1 MSRNHN
7 PLIIALT
14 LFLGIMLTPVVPA
27 RADVLELQPDHPDRY
42 VVVPG
47 DTLWDIATRF
57 LKSPWHWPKIWK
69 INEQIANP
77 HLIYPGDVIL
87 LRWVDG
93 QPQLTVLRKEQP
105 TQAVDEEP
113 GQVTVVEGTDEGI
126 TVGTEE
132 APTPTGPR
140 KTIGNREKLRPRV
153 RSSSIDSA
161 IPTIRPEVIAPFL
174 TRPLAVTDDLL
185 DDAGYVGIG
194 LDGRR
199 TLGDK
204 SLFYARGLKSKD
216 DKYYYIFRKGAPLR
230 SKSSGK
236 VYGYEAHYL
245 GDAQLITFG
254 KESKLVVSSVAEEI
268 TPGDRLLPVEKAP
281 PLPRYQ
287 PRAPDNK
294 IKGEILLA
302 KNSVSEFGPLAIV
315 AISVG
320 SQQGLEKGHVLRI
333 WRAGV
338 KVRDPINQSFF
349 KTPNEESGILL
360 VFKVFKEVSYGL
372 VMRSDGPMQVGDVVE
387 TP

>member
-14 LFLGIMLTPVVPA
+14 LFLGIILTPVAPV

-105 TQAVDEEP
+105 VQDEEP

-126 TVGTEE
+126 TVGTETT
-132 APTPTGPR
+132 TPSEPR
-140 KTIGNREKLRPRV
+140 KTIGNREKLKPRV
-153 RSSSIDSA
+153 RSESLAAA

-174 TRPLAVTDDLL
+174 TRALVVTDSML
-185 DDAGYVGIG
+185 DRAGYVGIG

-199 TLGDK
+199 ALGDR
-204 SLFYARGLKSKD
+204 SVFYARKLKNKD
-216 DKYYYIFRKGAPLR
+216 DKYYYIFRKGAVLR
-230 SKSSGK
+230 AKSSGK
-236 VYGYEAHYL
+236 VFGYEAHYV
-245 GDAQLITFG
+245 GDAQLIRFG
-254 KESKLVVSSVAEEI
+254 KESKMVVSSVVEEI
-268 TPGDRLLPVEKAP
+268 LPGDRLLPVEKAP

-287 PRAPDNK
+287 PRAPEK
-294 IKGEILLA
+294 KVKGEIILA
-302 KNSVSEFGPLAIV
+302 KNAVDEFGPLAIV

-320 SQQGLEKGHVLRI
+320 SKQGLEKGHVLRI
-333 WRAGV
+333 LRAGG
-338 KVRDPINQSFF
+338 KARDPVNKSFF
-349 KTPNEESGILL
+349 NIPDEESGILL
-360 VFKVFKEVSYGL
+360 VFRVFEKVSYGL
-372 VMRSDGPMQVGDVVE
+372 IMSSDGPMQVGDKVE

>member
-14 LFLGIMLTPVVPA
+14 LFLGIILTPVAPV

-105 TQAVDEEP
+105 VQDEEP

-132 APTPTGPR
+132 TPTPGGPR
-140 KTIGNREKLRPRV
+140 KTIGNREKLKPRV
-153 RSSSIDSA
+153 RSKSLASA

-174 TRPLAVTDDLL
+174 TRPLVITDDLL

-194 LDGRR
+194 VDNRR
-199 TLGDK
+199 ALGDR
-204 SLFYARGLKSKD
+204 SVFYARGLT
-216 DKYYYIFRKGAPLR
+216 DKKNEYYYIFRHGEVLR
-230 SKSSGK
+230 EKSSGK
-236 VYGYEAHYL
+236 VFGYEAVYL
-245 GDAQLITFG
+245 GDAQLIRFG
-254 KESKLVVSSVAEEI
+254 KVSKLVVSSANLEI
-268 TPGDRLLPVEKAP
+268 LPGDRLLPVEKAP

-287 PRAPDNK
+287 PRAPKNK
-294 IKGEILLA
+294 VKGEILLA
-302 KNSVSEFGPLAIV
+302 KNAVDEFGPLAIV
-315 AISVG
+315 AISTG
-320 SQQGLEKGHVLRI
+320 SSQGLEEGHVLRI
-333 WRAGV
+333 LRTGV
-338 KVRDPINQSFF
+338 RVRDPVLKSFY
-349 KTPNEESGILL
+349 KLPNEESGILL
-360 VFKVFKEVSYGL
+360 VFKVFKRVSYGL
-372 VMRSDGPMQVGDVVE
+372 VMSSDGPIQVGDKVE

>member
-14 LFLGIMLTPVVPA
+14 LFLGILVMPVAPA

-93 QPQLTVLRKEQP
+93 QPQLTVLRKEQ
-105 TQAVDEEP
+105 AVDEEP

-126 TVGTEE
+126 TVGIDETP
-132 APTPTGPR
+132 APTGPR
-140 KTIGNREKLRPRV
+140 KTIGDREKLKPKV
-153 RSSSIDSA
+153 RSKSLVSA

-174 TRPLAVTDDLL
+174 TRPLVVTDDLL

-199 TLGDK
+199 ALGDK
-204 SLFYARGLKSKD
+204 SLFYARGLADKKD
-216 DKYYYIFRKGAPLR
+216 EYYYIFRHGEVLR
-230 SKSSGK
+230 ERSSGK
-236 VYGYEAHYL
+236 VFGYEAVYL
-245 GDAQLITFG
+245 GDAKLIRFG
-254 KESKLVVSSVAEEI
+254 KVSKLVVSSAILEI
-268 TPGDRLLPVEKAP
+268 LPGDRLLPVEKAP

-287 PRAPDNK
+287 PRAPENK
-294 IKGEILLA
+294 VKGEILLA
-302 KNSVSEFGPLAIV
+302 KNAVDEFGSLSVV

-320 SQQGLEKGHVLRI
+320 SLQGLEKGHVLRI
-333 WRAGV
+333 LRAGV
-338 KVRDPINQSFF
+338 KVRDPVQKSFY
-349 KTPNEESGILL
+349 KLPNEESGILL
-360 VFKVFKEVSYGL
+360 VFKVFEKVSYGL
-372 VMRSDGPMQVGDVVE
+372 VMRSDGPIQVGDKVE